1 MIWQRE
7 TSQGYYYFTTTSFVG
22 DQWWYLGA
30 VMTFGRL
37 SLSLPDTYFNM
48 MVRECVQNQ
57 DNKIDGHDVDM
68 CCCAPE
74 KRESALPKCKA
85 LKVLALSQPT
95 ADLRF
100 VPGS

>member
-7 TSQGYYYFTTTSFVG
+7 TSQGYYYFTTTSFVK
-22 DQWWYLGA
+22 DQWRYLGA

-68 CCCAPE
+68 CSCAVE
-74 KRESALPKCKA
+74 KG
-85 LKVLALSQPT
+85 KVLCPSV
-95 ADLRF
+95 RH
-100 VPGS
+100 